1 MKKLLFF
8 FLAAF
13 ALCLSLVAATHM
25 CVQLKNG
32 NILKYNVE
40 DVEQVFYE
48 KSGNITPYDSTAIDT
63 TTSLNYRITSD
74 STAEVISYNYINPSG
89 AVSIPSKILID
100 GNPYTITSI
109 GQNAFR
115 GCYSMTSIDMPE
127 SITSLGWDV
136 FNGCTGLTSIKIPS
150 KVTVISVGLFNGC
163 TNLTTIE
170 LPDGITTIE
179 NYGFHKCHKLKNIK
193 LPYGVTSLG
202 NSSFAWC
209 YDLTS
214 LEIPE
219 SVTTLCQYAFH
230 GCTGLTRIELPSS
243 VIDIRIYAFYLC
255 SNLDVIIDNYKEN
268 VTTGEGAFE
277 ECRSVTYLRDND
289 TTAIDTSTTP
299 LKFRITSNF
308 TAEVIRG
315 KYSNLDSIS
324 IPAKVRIGDKIYSVT
339 SIGEDAFFGCHR
351 LTKIEIPQSIKI
363 IKRGAFED
371 CDTLKTIKL
380 PESIDSIGNAVFC
393 GCSNLESINIPKNIT
408 CIGDSTFEWCY
419 KLRYIEIPEKVT
431 KIKFYAFMQC
441 VNLDIVIYNFEDKVE
456 IGEDAFAGCK
466 SVTFLKN
473 NDLTAIDTSA
483 TPLRF
488 RIISDSTA
496 EVAANYLDRNL
507 NPGLDSMEVPSKVR
521 IEGKVYSVTSIS
533 NLFDYDTSLIKI
545 YIPESIINIDEHAFS
560 GCNKLT
566 NIYVSSRNPDF
577 SSINGIVYDKDIKK
591 IIAVPYGIEGDIE
604 LPSTVTSID
613 SVFRYHKL
621 VTSIKL
627 PSNITTIDFHAFDN
641 CVNLRNINIPSSVTN
656 IGEHAFD
663 NCISLTNI
671 NIPSS
676 VTSIGNYAFSGCVG
690 LSDIEIPSS
699 VSSIG
704 YFAFSGCDN
713 FEPRLFTYY
722 NGTKCYGWVGITEK
736 CVTVEI
742 PSSVTSIGINAFY
755 NCKNMTSINI
765 PSNVTDIGDQA
776 FSYCSSLTSI
786 NIPSSVQ
793 FIGSYAFL
801 RCTNLDVT
809 IDNSKENIRSG
820 MMVFNDCKSVTW
832 LKE

>member
-8 FLAAF
+8 FIAAF
-13 ALCLSLVAATHM
+13 ALCLSLVATTHM

-230 GCTGLTRIELPSS
+230 GCTGLTRIDLPSS

-277 ECRSVTYLRDND
+277 ECHSVIYLRDND
-289 TTAIDTSTTP
+289 TTTVDTSATP
-299 LKFRITSNF
+299 LRFRIISDS
-308 TAEVIRG
+308 TAEVIHLYG
-315 KYSNLDSIS
+315 PNWLNAYANLDSIS
-324 IPAKVRIGDKIYSVT
+324 IPAKVRIENKIYSVT

-473 NDLTAIDTSA
+473 NDQTAIDTSA
-483 TPLRF
+483 TPLKF
-488 RIISDSTA
+488 RITSDSTA
-496 EVAANYLDRNL
+496 EVMYDYYGSYRE
-507 NPGLDSMEVPSKVR
+507 LDSISIPAKVR
-521 IEGKVYSVTSIS
+521 IEGKVYDVTSIG
-533 NLFDYDTSLIKI
+533 
-545 YIPESIINIDEHAFS
+545 EAFS
-560 GCNKLT
+560 GC
-566 NIYVSSRNPDF
+566 SS
-577 SSINGIVYDKDIKK
+577 
-591 IIAVPYGIEGDIE
+591 
-604 LPSTVTSID
+604 LTSI
-613 SVFRYHKL
+613 
-621 VTSIKL
+621 SI
-627 PSNITTIDFHAFDN
+627 P
-641 CVNLRNINIPSSVTN
+641 
-656 IGEHAFD
+656 E
-663 NCISLTNI
+663 
-671 NIPSS
+671 S
-676 VTSIGNYAFSGCVG
+676 VTSIGGYAFNGCSS
-690 LSDIEIPSS
+690 LTSIKIPES

-704 YFAFSGCDN
+704 DSAFANCDAL
-713 FEPRLFTYY
+713 EPKLLIYN
-722 NGTKCYGWVGITEK
+722 NGTKCYGWVGNKDSCIN
-736 CVTVEI
+736 VVI
-742 PSSVTSIGINAFY
+742 PSGVKSIGDYAFAYYSSLTSISIPEGVTSIGEQAFAY
-755 NCKNMTSINI
+755 CSGLTSITI
-765 PSNVTDIGDQA
+765 PEGVTSIEYGA
-776 FSYCSSLTSI
+776 FRDCRSLTSI
-786 NIPSSVQ
+786 NIPEGVSSIDDWAFYGCSGLTSINIPNSVTS
-793 FIGSYAFL
+793 IGYGAFSS
-801 RCTNLDVT
+801 CTNLDVT
-809 IDNSKENIRSG
+809 IDNSKGKVEVEG
-820 MMVFNDCKSVTW
+820 YAFNGCKSVTY
-832 LKE
+832 LK

>member
-13 ALCLSLVAATHM
+13 ALCLSLVATTHM

-230 GCTGLTRIELPSS
+230 GCTGLTRIDLPSS

-277 ECRSVTYLRDND
+277 ECHSVIYLRDND
-289 TTAIDTSTTP
+289 TTAVDTSATP
-299 LKFRITSNF
+299 LRFRITSDS
-308 TAEVIRG
+308 TAEVIKGDSYDSYTGFRSITIPEKVKIDG
-315 KYSNLDSIS
+315 KVYD
-324 IPAKVRIGDKIYSVT
+324 VT
-339 SIGEDAFFGCHR
+339 SIGEHAFQNCEKLVR
-351 LTKIEIPQSIKI
+351 IEIPQSIKV
-363 IKRGAFED
+363 IKRGAFMG
-371 CDTLKTIKL
+371 CDSLRTVEL
-380 PESIDSIGNAVFC
+380 PESLDSIGNAVFC
-393 GCSNLESINIPKNIT
+393 GCENLESINIPKNIT

-419 KLRYIEIPEKVT
+419 NLRHIEIPEKVSN
-431 KIKFYAFMQC
+431 IKFYAFFEC
-441 VNLDIVIYNFEDKVE
+441 TNLDVIIDNSEDNVR
-456 IGEDAFAGCK
+456 IGKEAFKGCK
-466 SVTFLKN
+466 SVTFLKE
-473 NDLTAIDTSA
+473 NDQTAIDTSA
-483 TPLRF
+483 TPLKF
-488 RIISDSTA
+488 RITSDSTA
-496 EVAANYLDRNL
+496 EVIHDLYHQYHNNYNKFDTIMIPEKVKIDGHIYTVTSIGESAFKYCDSLKHISIPSSVNNIGDRAFLYCATMENIDL
-507 NPGLDSMEVPSKVR
+507 PSNVKTIGEMAFDSCYQLKNIIIPESVR
-521 IEGKVYSVTSIS
+521 SIGDEAFHGCYDLEPQLVIYDNGTKCHGWIGDSDYCIDIILPESVTSID
-533 NLFDYDTSLIKI
+533 N
-545 YIPESIINIDEHAFS
+545 HAFYY
-560 GCNKLT
+560 CN
-566 NIYVSSRNPDF
+566 R
-577 SSINGIVYDKDIKK
+577 
-591 IIAVPYGIEGDIE
+591 
-604 LPSTVTSID
+604 
-613 SVFRYHKL
+613 
-621 VTSIKL
+621 
-627 PSNITTIDFHAFDN
+627 
-641 CVNLRNINIPSSVTN
+641 
-656 IGEHAFD
+656 
-663 NCISLTNI
+663 
-671 NIPSS
+671 
-676 VTSIGNYAFSGCVG
+676 
-690 LSDIEIPSS
+690 
-699 VSSIG
+699 
-704 YFAFSGCDN
+704 
-713 FEPRLFTYY
+713 
-722 NGTKCYGWVGITEK
+722 
-736 CVTVEI
+736 
-742 PSSVTSIGINAFY
+742 
-755 NCKNMTSINI
+755 
-765 PSNVTDIGDQA
+765 
-776 FSYCSSLTSI
+776 LTSI
-786 NIPSSVQ
+786 NIPDSVTS
-793 FIGSYAFL
+793 IGQYAFCWCGGL
-801 RCTNLDVT
+801 TSIRIPNSVTSIGDGAFYGCNGLDIV
-809 IDNSKENIRSG
+809 IDNSKGKVEIGDYAFDN
-820 MMVFNDCKSVTW
+820 CKSVTY
-832 LKE
+832 LK

>member
-230 GCTGLTRIELPSS
+230 GCTGLTRIDLPSS

-277 ECRSVTYLRDND
+277 ECHSVIYLRDND
-289 TTAIDTSTTP
+289 TTTVDTSATP
-299 LKFRITSNF
+299 LRFRIISDS
-308 TAEVIRG
+308 TAEVIHLYG
-315 KYSNLDSIS
+315 PNWLNAYANLDSIS
-324 IPAKVRIGDKIYSVT
+324 IPAKVRIENKIYSVT

-488 RIISDSTA
+488 RIISDSTV

-577 SSINGIVYDKDIKK
+577 LSINGIVYDKDIKK

-613 SVFRYHKL
+613 SVFRHHKL

-671 NIPSS
+671 NIPER
-676 VTSIGNYAFSGCVG
+676 VTSIGEYAFYDC
-690 LSDIEIPSS
+690 SS
-699 VSSIG
+699 
-704 YFAFSGCDN
+704 
-713 FEPRLFTYY
+713 L
-722 NGTKCYGWVGITEK
+722 
-736 CVTVEI
+736 
-742 PSSVTSIGINAFY
+742 
-755 NCKNMTSINI
+755 TSINI

-820 MMVFNDCKSVTW
+820 MMVFNDCKSVTY
-832 LKE
+832 LK